1 MTRGCIDCGKA
12 IPDRNKSGR
21 CHPCNG
27 RAAVRMVDRGLGW
40 LPDEWR
46 ADYDQWVKRRHV
58 PAAEAKRI
66 ILEHVAIRGRA

>member
-1 MTRGCIDCGKA
+1 
-12 IPDRNKSGR
+12 
-21 CHPCNG
+21 
-27 RAAVRMVDRGLGW
+27 MVDRGLGW

-66 ILEHVAIRGRA
+66 ILEHIAIRGSA